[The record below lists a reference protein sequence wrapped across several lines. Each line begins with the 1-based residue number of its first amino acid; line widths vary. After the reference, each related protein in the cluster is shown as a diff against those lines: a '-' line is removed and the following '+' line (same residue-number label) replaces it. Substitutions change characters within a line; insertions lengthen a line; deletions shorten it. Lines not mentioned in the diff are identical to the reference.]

1 MAVTL
6 FTKGLAA
13 IRGFLAGGTAKSSV
27 VDDDYLLIS
36 DSADTDALKR
46 LKFQTLKDQ
55 VLGDADALVYQG
67 TINCSANPDYP
78 AADAGHVYKV
88 SHAGKIGGASG
99 ETVEVGDFA
108 ICNTDA
114 TATGDQATVGD
125 NWDVFQSNLVW
136 ETAASNVKMNGTQ
149 ALGSSGLVAN
159 SDHVH
164 PSDTTKV
171 SHSLAT
177 AENDFL
183 VGAPTPFGSWIKKT
197 LAETKTI
204 LSWVLTSTAEAVGF
218 TISGGTT
225 SKTLTVDEDVT
236 ISNKADKAPPA
247 TAKNLAGLVATTG
260 QLEDSGIT
268 PAIGASQF
276 TLAGGTGTPRTLTV
290 DATKSASDIHAQ
302 NTDTKLDEG
311 GANEVTAA
319 EVKSAVSASHTRS
332 HSITSTDDHT
342 STATAGQMLKADANG
357 LPVDAT
363 NTDAE
368 VSGAVS
374 ASHTQGTDTGTTST
388 TFQIDSGNSG
398 PQWKNDSGTL
408 AARNADDADDAP
420 ISAETF
426 KTDSYTFTVDETK
439 SLSDKANMAAFQRGT
454 DTFNSTTGVSVSLS
468 PAASGTDY
476 HISVTPLAES
486 DYIGQISVESRTVNS
501 FTVKNSGSDDET
513 NFAWQIIE
521 V

>member
-46 LKFQTLKDQ
+46 LKFQTLKNQ
-55 VLGDADALVYQG
+55 VLGDADALVYKG

-164 PSDTTKV
+164 PSDTAKV

-183 VGAPTPFGSWIKKT
+183 VGAPTPFGSWVKKT
-197 LAETKTI
+197 LTETKAI

-225 SKTLTVDEDVT
+225 SKTLTVD
-236 ISNKADKAPPA
+236 ADA
-247 TAKNLAGLVATTG
+247 
-260 QLEDSGIT
+260 
-268 PAIGASQF
+268 
-276 TLAGGTGTPRTLTV
+276 
-290 DATKSASDIHAQ
+290 SASDIHSQ
-302 NTDTKLDEG
+302 N
-311 GANEVTAA
+311 
-319 EVKSAVSASHTRS
+319 
-332 HSITSTDDHT
+332 
-342 STATAGQMLKADANG
+342 
-357 LPVDAT
+357 
-363 NTDAE
+363 
-368 VSGAVS
+368 
-374 ASHTQGTDTGTTST
+374 TDTGTTST

-408 AARNADDADDAP
+408 AARNADDDDDAP

-439 SLSDKANMAAFQRGT
+439 SLSDKANTAAFQRGT

-486 DYIGQISVESRTVNS
+486 GYIGQISVESRTVNS

-513 NFAWQIIE
+513 SFAWQIIE